1 MSEPD
6 LANRFG
12 ALYTAALTDV
22 LDGLGYLKQTLPA
35 DIVPLSAGMRVA
47 GPVFAVEGRTEETDR
62 ESGIRRILDM
72 LGSIPA
78 HHVGVY
84 QAGDDTA
91 AHFGELSA
99 TALQVRGCAGV
110 VIDGGCRDVDL
121 IKQIGFPVF
130 ARYVTPQD
138 AVGRWNVLEWGHTV
152 EIGGV
157 TVSTGDYLV
166 ADADGAAVI
175 PAAVRDQVLVEAE
188 AVVRTETEVRSA
200 VEQGMAPLDAYERF
214 GKF

>member
-1 MSEPD
+1 M
-6 LANRFG
+6 
-12 ALYTAALTDV
+12 
-22 LDGLGYLKQTLPA
+22 LDGLGYRNQTLPA
-35 DIVPLSAGMRVA
+35 EIVPLTDGMRTA
-47 GPVFAVEGRTEETDR
+47 GPMFAVEGRTEETDP
-62 ESGIRRILDM
+62 ESGIRRILEM

-78 HHVGVY
+78 HHVAVY
-84 QAGDDTA
+84 QARDDTC

-121 IKQIGFPVF
+121 IKQTGFPVF
-130 ARYVTPQD
+130 ARYLTPQD
-138 AVGRWNVLEWGHTV
+138 AVGRWKVLEWGHTV

-166 ADADGAAVI
+166 ADTDGAAVV
-175 PAAVRDQVLVEAE
+175 PSAVRDQVLEGAE
-188 AVVRTETEVRSA
+188 AIVRTETEVRSA
-200 VEQGMAPLDAYERF
+200 VEQGMAPLEAYERF